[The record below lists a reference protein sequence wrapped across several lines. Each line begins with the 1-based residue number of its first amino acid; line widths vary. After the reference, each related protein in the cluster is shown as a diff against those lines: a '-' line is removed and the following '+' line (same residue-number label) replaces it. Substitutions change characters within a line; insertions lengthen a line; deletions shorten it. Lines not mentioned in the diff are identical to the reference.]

1 MFDEGATMP
10 RDAQGVQMTQSIRIA
25 RTASIAALVLLPGG
39 VVSAQRGSRGTMGTP
54 RVGPPVS
61 APAPSPSPT
70 GRGVMTVPRYQ
81 NPAAGPMRPR
91 GGNLPRIVT
100 RQGSGY
106 IRGSRLGSGYNT
118 GSSFGGGAGFHSGST
133 FDGFGHRFEPGASR
147 RWRPGYTRPGF
158 GANCFGGCFSITIG
172 GRTSRF
178 FSSFRYG
185 YPFAI
190 PIFVPFAY
198 GTTYGYVEEPVAEYG
213 PEPEVGR
220 ASSKLIVVGGGT
232 GGGGDAL
239 TIETLG
245 DSVRLSWLAAG
256 RTAREVKL
264 FVADSAKRE
273 LATRSASAAAPTATF
288 EVSTLSA
295 PVAFAG
301 VTVTFADGVTTT
313 TMVPYRGSG
322 QVTRPR

>member
-1 MFDEGATMP
+1 MI
-10 RDAQGVQMTQSIRIA
+10 QSIRIA
-25 RTASIAALVLLPGG
+25 RITRTASIAALVCFPAG
-39 VVSAQRGSRGTMGTP
+39 VASAQRGSRGTMGAP
-54 RVGPPVS
+54 MR
-61 APAPSPSPT
+61 PAPSTPAPPSPS
-70 GRGVMTVPRYQ
+70 GRGVLTVPRAGYET
-81 NPAAGPMRPR
+81 PRAGPTAPR
-91 GGNLPRIVT
+91 GGNLPRIIT

-106 IRGSRLGSGYNT
+106 IRGSRLGSGDNS
-118 GSSFGGGAGFHSGST
+118 GSSFNGGSGFNSGSS
-133 FDGFGHRFEPGASR
+133 FDGFGHRFEPGVSR
-147 RWRPGYTRPGF
+147 RWRAGYTRPGF

-198 GTTYGYVEEPVAEYG
+198 GTTYGGYVEEPVAEYA
-213 PEPEVGR
+213 PEPGR
-220 ASSKLIVVGGGT
+220 ASSKLIVVGGGN
-232 GGGGDAL
+232 GSGGDAL

-245 DSVRLSWLAAG
+245 DSVRLSWLASG
-256 RTAREVKL
+256 RAAREVKL
-264 FVADSAKRE
+264 FVADSAQHE
-273 LATRSASAAAPTATF
+273 LATRSASPGAPTATF

-313 TMVPYRGSG
+313 TTVPYRGSG
-322 QVTRPR
+322 QLTKPR